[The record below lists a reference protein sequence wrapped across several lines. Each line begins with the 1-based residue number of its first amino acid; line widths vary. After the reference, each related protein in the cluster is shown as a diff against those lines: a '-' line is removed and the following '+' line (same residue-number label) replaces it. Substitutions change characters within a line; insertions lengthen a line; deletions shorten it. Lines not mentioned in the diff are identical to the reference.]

1 MKPVLFALLVAGV
14 LSAVLF
20 GMLAFAEVPWEYVSP
35 TLLAI
40 GAAISA
46 AALWGLGHAFARGL
60 EQTTPDR
67 LTLAYFLMLVMVLP
81 GAVFLQMCVLGA
93 LQLVGRP
100 PGEFILAMNI
110 VPAFIAGWLF
120 YTPFASH
127 VTQFNRR
134 QLASWRHF
142 RRCFGLYL
150 TALLLGSFIAVAAR
164 SPGFWL
170 IGQLFLWPLCAVLG
184 GIGADARQ
192 DRVSRR
198 VLLADA

>member
-1 MKPVLFALLVAGV
+1 MKPVFFALLVVGV
-14 LSAVLF
+14 LSVVLF
-20 GMLAFAEVPWEYVSP
+20 GMLGFAEVPWEYVSP
-35 TLLAI
+35 TILGI
-40 GAAISA
+40 GAAITA
-46 AALWGLGHAFARGL
+46 AALWALGYAFARGL

-67 LTLAYFLMLVMVLP
+67 LTLAYFLVLTMVLP
-81 GAVFLQMCVLGA
+81 GAVLLEMCVLGA
-93 LQLVGRP
+93 LRVVGRP
-100 PGEFILAMNI
+100 PVELILAMNI

-127 VTQFNRR
+127 VTQLNR
-134 QLASWRHF
+134 QQAASWRHF

-150 TALLLGSFIAVAAR
+150 SALLLSLLIAAGAR

-170 IGQLFLWPLCAVLG
+170 IGQIFLWPLCAVLG

-198 VLLADA
+198 VLIADA